1 MNKKIVIAT
10 GGTGGHVFPA
20 LALKKY
26 LEDNNFTVIVTGDSK
41 FSRYHP
47 FDDKHLLIP
56 AAHFASRHPF
66 SIIKSLFILAQGFL
80 KSLVIIYKE
89 DPKIVIGFGGY
100 ATYPILLAAC
110 ILKKDI
116 IVHEAN
122 TTIGKVNRLFLK
134 HAKYLTTGFKKIF
147 GIDEKYN
154 DKVVYTGNPVREN
167 IKPSDN
173 KANNKNFNILIIGG
187 SQGAK
192 VFSKVIPE
200 MIINLP
206 KEDKENL
213 FLCQQVKEED
223 ITTITAFYKR
233 EKIECEIKSFFDD
246 MDKKLANANL
256 VIARAGASTI
266 SELVK
271 VGVPA
276 VFIPYPY
283 AADNHQFF
291 NAKEIVDSKAGWVV
305 EESNN
310 TYIELLQII
319 KSILKDPSILV
330 DYSNHLKEMDRD
342 GCANI
347 LKLL

>member
-26 LEDNNFTVIVTGDSK
+26 LEDNEFTVIVTGDSK

-47 FDDKHLLIP
+47 FDDRHILIP
-56 AAHFASRHPF
+56 AAHFASRSHF
-66 SIIKSLFILAQGFL
+66 SIIKSLFILAKGFL

-100 ATYPILLAAC
+100 ATYPILLAAR

-116 IVHEAN
+116 IIHEAN

-134 HAKYLTTGFKKIF
+134 YTKYLTTGFEKIL
-147 GIDEKYN
+147 GIDESYN
-154 DKVVYTGNPVREN
+154 NKVVYTGNPVREN

-192 VFSKVIPE
+192 VFSKIIPD
-200 MIINLP
+200 MIINLS
-206 KEDKENL
+206 KETKEKL
-213 FLCQQVKEED
+213 FICQQVKEED
-223 ITTITAFYKR
+223 IATITELYKR
-233 EKIECEIKSFFDD
+233 EKIECEIKAFFDD
-246 MDKKLANANL
+246 MEQKLVNADL

-276 VFIPYPY
+276 IFIPYPY

-305 EESNN
+305 EESSN
-310 TYIELLQII
+310 THIELSQII
-319 KSILKDPSILV
+319 KSIFKQPSILV
-330 DYSNHLKEMDRD
+330 DYSKHLKEMDRN
-342 GCANI
+342 GSANI
-347 LKLL
+347 FKLL